1 MGRDD
6 TRRQMTTL
14 VRRWEGSDETQAV
27 FAQRHGLSQGKLRY
41 WVQRVPPPQADPVTF
56 SPVQL
61 RDDGPPAAGRIEVCL
76 ATGERLVIAAGA
88 SADLV
93 RAVVAALR
101 APC

>member
-14 VRRWEGSDETQAV
+14 VRRWEGSDETQAA

-41 WVQRVPPPQADPVTF
+41 WVQRAPTPADPVTF
-56 SPVQL
+56 TPVQL
-61 RDDGPPAAGRIEVCL
+61 RNDERPETGGIEVAL